1 VQQKELDMSNDYL
14 IYQKPV
20 VDVETTSNDNLIHQK
35 PAVEELA
42 PNDSPSAFGC
52 LSLSVLMHLEQ
63 LISQTPK
70 VIVIYYLQ
78 RPDRHPECVFQ
89 CIIIQDMV

>member
-1 VQQKELDMSNDYL
+1 MLQLCQTDYL
-14 IYQKPV
+14 IYQKPAV
-20 VDVETTSNDNLIHQK
+20 KEMARNDR
-35 PAVEELA
+35 
-42 PNDSPSAFGC
+42 PSAFGC
-52 LSLSVLMHLEQ
+52 LSSSVLMHLEQ

-70 VIVIYYLQ
+70 VIVIDCLQ